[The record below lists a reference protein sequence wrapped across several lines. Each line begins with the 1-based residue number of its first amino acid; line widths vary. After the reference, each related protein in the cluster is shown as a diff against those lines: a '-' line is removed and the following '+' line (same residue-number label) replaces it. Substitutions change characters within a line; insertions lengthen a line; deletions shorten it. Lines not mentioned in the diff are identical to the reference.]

1 MAANAE
7 QDLQFAA
14 QSSAPVPPH
23 STITSAVGH
32 PGSSAMYDL
41 PSLASGDRIV
51 MDLPIRTSNRAAEKA
66 DIDLDM
72 DEWAKVERPQKRAC
86 SEESEQFSEGSNLV
100 DLDDEC

>member
-1 MAANAE
+1 M
-7 QDLQFAA
+7 
-14 QSSAPVPPH
+14 H
-23 STITSAVGH
+23 
-32 PGSSAMYDL
+32 DL
-41 PSLASGDRIV
+41 PSIAAGERIV

-72 DEWAKVERPQKRAC
+72 DEWAKVERPRKRAC